1 MSLNSHQVVYQDS
14 CFLELPEA
22 VISSTNSNVIYVLP
36 NELMNF
42 LQTFNAARS
51 CFLPAE
57 EKKDLLRQLK
67 KLYGMEE
74 DDN

>member
-1 MSLNSHQVVYQDS
+1 
-14 CFLELPEA
+14 
-22 VISSTNSNVIYVLP
+22 
-36 NELMNF
+36 MNF

-67 KLYGMEE
+67 KLYGMED

>member
-1 MSLNSHQVVYQDS
+1 M
-14 CFLELPEA
+14 EPG
-22 VISSTNSNVIYVLP
+22 STVCMILRVWQQKWKKYFFYVLP

-67 KLYGMEE
+67 KLYGMED